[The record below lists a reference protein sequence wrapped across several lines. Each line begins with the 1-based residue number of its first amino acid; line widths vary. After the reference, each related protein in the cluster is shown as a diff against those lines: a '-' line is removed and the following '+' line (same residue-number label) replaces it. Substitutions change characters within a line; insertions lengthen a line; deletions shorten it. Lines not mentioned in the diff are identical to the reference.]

1 MATASHS
8 VAPTAPWLRTQTLRP
23 KRFRAKV
30 DILPELR
37 QLAVVRLDG
46 LLRLIRR
53 KYELSDPECQDALT
67 ALRPAVTA
75 GPRRQR
81 SFLIKPTFGA
91 AVGMNESESEAGSNG
106 LLSWLGCDLYW
117 HESLLARRE
126 LTHPTG

>member
-46 LLRLIRR
+46 LLRLIWR

-75 GPRRQR
+75 GPVPTATNEFPYQANIWR
-81 SFLIKPTFGA
+81 SCGD
-91 AVGMNESESEAGSNG
+91 E
-106 LLSWLGCDLYW
+106 
-117 HESLLARRE
+117 
-126 LTHPTG
+126 